1 MEATIIK
8 KDGKATLDKPFE
20 FMLSLLR
27 NGEYTLTIKR
37 KTKPRTLNQNAL
49 MWQWFRCIGACFREY
64 TGEEYWSTADGVQDI
79 RDLYCKK
86 FLSKQVTIG
95 GKTETISRGTSKLN
109 TLEMTNFMESVK
121 ADVNNDFGIILP
133 LPTDKYYSAFVAE
146 YEGRY

>member
-1 MEATIIK
+1 MQLM
-8 KDGKATLDKPFE
+8 KAGN
-20 FMLSLLR
+20 R
-27 NGEYTLTIKR
+27 IY
-37 KTKPRTLNQNAL
+37 
-49 MWQWFRCIGACFREY
+49 
-64 TGEEYWSTADGVQDI
+64 
-79 RDLYCKK
+79 
-86 FLSKQVTIG
+86 